1 MMTFI
6 RPRLRK
12 PLGWAIAGTILAA
25 AWLVNGGHYGWML
38 AIVVEITMLVRA
50 AVLYVYGAE
59 DSDGGAL
66 AGSRADERQ
75 QLISQKSW
83 ALAGKV
89 AYAAAFFLRPR
100 SRTGPSGGG
109 RWPSSS
115 AWRASVISSACRTT
129 RPGKTLRPMMRT
141 LGAKR
146 GPRSAD
152 AAALA
157 GAPAGRT

>member
-25 AWLVNGGHYGWML
+25 AWLVNGAHYGWML

-50 AVLYVYGAE
+50 VVLYVYGAE

-75 QLISQKSW
+75 KLISIRSW

-89 AYAAAFFLRPR
+89 ACAAAFFLLAAAIADRAVWW
-100 SRTGPSGGG
+100 
-109 RWPSSS
+109 WPL
-115 AWRASVISSACRTT
+115 AVILAVA
-129 RPGKTLRPMMRT
+129 G
-141 LGAKR
+141 LGYLFGLSNDAVWEDA
-146 GPRSAD
+146 PADDAD
-152 AAALA
+152 AGHAARS
-157 GAPAGRT
+157 PVS